1 MKFKKCIALC
11 LVIVT
16 LFSLSSCTKNI
27 DNPYLMFK
35 EKINANT
42 FNTVVDLSFST
53 ITKTESNDD
62 ISNSYRIYIDADT
75 CRNNDTGRLYAKH
88 SINEKPYQQIFEYI
102 RQEQNLYYNVD
113 NYIDFKIS
121 QLENPNK
128 TIDSVKNNL
137 GIKTQYGK
145 LNTSDFV
152 FRTFK
157 NNNKT
162 SVVNNLFRVIDLLG
176 EDFFDFLV
184 NEKIL
189 VKNNDTLFSEIN
201 LNSDNLVDVVN
212 YLSDYYNK
220 HNGIKDLLQG
230 IIEESSNDTL
240 KLKTENEE
248 YLMLINIDMFFN
260 MWDALSKKEQ
270 KELVYSSL
278 SKDFN
283 LKISIDNTDLSIL
296 KLEITGFYSSETS
309 VTRFDGFI
317 KFRNADDFTIS
328 VPDNLASENTIDSI
342 NLIFKDDNDNG

>member
-1 MKFKKCIALC
+1 MNFKKCIALC
-11 LVIVT
+11 LVIVM

-27 DNPYLMFK
+27 DNPYLIFK

-53 ITKTESNDD
+53 ITKTESDDD
-62 ISNSYRIYIDADT
+62 ISNSYKIYIDADT

-152 FRTFK
+152 FR
-157 NNNKT
+157 
-162 SVVNNLFRVIDLLG
+162 
-176 EDFFDFLV
+176 
-184 NEKIL
+184 
-189 VKNNDTLFSEIN
+189 KNNDTLFSEIN
-201 LNSDNLVDVVN
+201 LNSDNLVDIVN

-270 KELVYSSL
+270 KELVCSSL

-328 VPDNLASENTIDSI
+328 IPNNVASENTIDSI
-342 NLIFKDDNDNG
+342 NLIFKDDNYNG